1 MSTRLQ
7 EDNCLE
13 NTVTL
18 RIFMYSHFITIKLPI
33 PAVLQFVLQ
42 VVQQVLLF
50 CSNCI
55 FILLFKSKYRKN
67 EWIQYITLYKTV
79 KWQGE

>member
-1 MSTRLQ
+1 MSRRLV
-7 EDNCLE
+7 NSLE

-18 RIFMYSHFITIKLPI
+18 RIFTYSYFITVNLPI

-55 FILLFKSKYRKN
+55 FILLFKNVNTEKMD
-67 EWIQYITLYKTV
+67 TV
-79 KWQGE
+79 YHII